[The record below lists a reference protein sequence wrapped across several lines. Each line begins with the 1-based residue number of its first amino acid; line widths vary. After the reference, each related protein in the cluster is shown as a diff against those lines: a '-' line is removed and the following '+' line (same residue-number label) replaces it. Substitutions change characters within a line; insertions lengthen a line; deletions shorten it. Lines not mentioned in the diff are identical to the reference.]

1 MKKKTSAAIII
12 AAISTS
18 FLPVASQAATN
29 TLDEI
34 IVEGDRDHEITQQ
47 LPGGY
52 ENKSGSVG
60 ILGTKDIME
69 TPFQQNN
76 ISQKSISTFAAN
88 PSEQSTSVLVNVP
101 AVRTAGNTLYNDFSI
116 RGQNANAYQFR
127 INGIPGLLTQT
138 NIPMNMIESVDVI
151 SGPGLGVTG
160 VQAKESAGGVI
171 NLITKRAGAKDI
183 MDYTT
188 FFSGRSTWG
197 NMIDISRRFA
207 DNAWGI
213 RINTAYING
222 DTAIRDEKETQKNF
236 SINIDHQTD
245 HSFTNIFLGYR
256 DTHTERAER
265 YYDFSSNA
273 LTGIPSAPDSSNNYA
288 FKGQQLGMRT
298 WMAAVNH
305 VQSLDDTFK
314 VFINAGYAYNNGY
327 DYRVDAS
334 SRVNVINDAGDFTRS
349 MVNEPFAIRNKY
361 IQIGANKIFNTGAVK
376 NDLVVSFDKDWY
388 EARWSASPAIKGTV
402 TGNLYTGQV
411 GYDFMTEKGTRAQY
425 SGDTQFFGWTIADTL
440 SYRKWDVTLG
450 AHKHTARVYSA
461 SSKTKTVTDA
471 VSPLFAIVYK
481 PSRNWSVFGSHSESF
496 DQGTIVGNAYAN
508 KGDILDPAKTKSN
521 ELGIKYTNGNI
532 ITELSYFDTKQDSKL
547 ESEFNGNTYLRMNG
561 ETRYRGIQLSLSG
574 KISPKWTLS
583 GGFMYLN
590 SEYKKN
596 STPYYNGKSVI
607 GTPDWS
613 AVLTAEYT
621 PNEAWDIWGRMIYTG
636 SAPVYNH
643 ERTFRI
649 DSSTVFDLGIRYRS
663 RLGTKPVDY
672 NLTVFNLFDK
682 NYWMPRAT
690 YAYGILS
697 NPRAFCFS
705 ATVHF

>member
-18 FLPVASQAATN
+18 FLPVASQAATY

-47 LPGGY
+47 LSGGY

-376 NDLVVSFDKDWY
+376 MIWWF
-388 EARWSASPAIKGTV
+388 
-402 TGNLYTGQV
+402 
-411 GYDFMTEKGTRAQY
+411 
-425 SGDTQFFGWTIADTL
+425 L
-440 SYRKWDVTLG
+440 SIRIG
-450 AHKHTARVYSA
+450 MKHAGV
-461 SSKTKTVTDA
+461 
-471 VSPLFAIVYK
+471 PLRLLK
-481 PSRNWSVFGSHSESF
+481 
-496 DQGTIVGNAYAN
+496 
-508 KGDILDPAKTKSN
+508 
-521 ELGIKYTNGNI
+521 
-532 ITELSYFDTKQDSKL
+532 
-547 ESEFNGNTYLRMNG
+547 
-561 ETRYRGIQLSLSG
+561 
-574 KISPKWTLS
+574 
-583 GGFMYLN
+583 
-590 SEYKKN
+590 
-596 STPYYNGKSVI
+596 
-607 GTPDWS
+607 
-613 AVLTAEYT
+613 VL
-621 PNEAWDIWGRMIYTG
+621 
-636 SAPVYNH
+636 
-643 ERTFRI
+643 
-649 DSSTVFDLGIRYRS
+649 
-663 RLGTKPVDY
+663 
-672 NLTVFNLFDK
+672 
-682 NYWMPRAT
+682 
-690 YAYGILS
+690 
-697 NPRAFCFS
+697 
-705 ATVHF
+705 